1 MDVSEILTRVKAVI
15 DELANLGN
23 QEVTGE
29 ENTQNLDS
37 IIKDKIP
44 YALEWVLQNAPQNKI
59 DSSMISSYTGGDSTT
74 EGKLKATIGYN
85 NVVTVELPDSFLRVL
100 SAKLNSWFYSPTP
113 VSEFS
118 DVALMQQGRTT
129 MGSPDKPAT
138 VLCTE
143 GGKSVLKMY
152 TAAPGDKEKI
162 NTAVSV
168 QLINAPSVSGS
179 ATSIDVPTKL
189 EKSFI
194 YYIAYLTL
202 LAFRDASA
210 ASFYQVAVSD
220 LGAEDKNQ

>member
-15 DELANLGN
+15 DELSNLGN
-23 QEVTGE
+23 QDVTGE

-59 DSSMISSYTGGDSTT
+59 DSSMVSSYKGGSSEAD
-74 EGKLKATIGYN
+74 GILKATRGYN
-85 NVVTVELPDSFLRVL
+85 DVVTVELPDSFLRVL
-100 SAKLNSWFYSPTP
+100 SAKLSSWFYSPTP

-152 TAAPGDKEKI
+152 TAEPGDSVE
-162 NTAVSV
+162 VSV
-168 QLINAPSVSGS
+168 QLINAPTVNKNATAVS
-179 ATSIDVPTKL
+179 VPTKL

-210 ASFYQVAVSD
+210 ASFYQVAASD

>member
-1 MDVSEILTRVKAVI
+1 MDVSEILKRVKAVI

-29 ENTQNLDS
+29 ENTQNLDT

-44 YALEWVLQNAPQNKI
+44 YALNWVLQNAPQNKI
-59 DSSMISSYTGGDSTT
+59 DSSMVSSYGGGDTASENT
-74 EGKLKATIGYN
+74 LKVEKGYN
-85 NVVTVELPDSFLRVL
+85 DVVTVELPDNYLRVL
-100 SAKLNSWFYSPTP
+100 SAKLSSWFYSPTP

-129 MGSPDKPAT
+129 MGCPDKPVS

-143 GGKSVLKMY
+143 KGKSVLKMY
-152 TAAPGDKEKI
+152 TAEPGD
-162 NTAVSV
+162 TVSVSV
-168 QLINAPSVSGS
+168 QLINAPDVKDTDTSVS
-179 ATSIDVPTKL
+179 VPSKL

-210 ASFYQVAVSD
+210 GSFYQVAASD
-220 LGAEDKNQ
+220 LGAEEKNE